1 MNSKLTLSIESQLI
15 QEAKQV
21 AKKHGKSLSH
31 LIEQY
36 LKSLTSPAHQINEEN
51 SPLIQLKGSFSEPKV
66 ADTEILIGALN
77 EKYKPL

>member
-1 MNSKLTLSIESQLI
+1 MNTKLTLSIESQLI

-36 LKSLTSPAHQINEEN
+36 LKSLTAPAREINEEN
-51 SPLIQLKGSFSEPKV
+51 SPLIQLKGSFSEPTIS
-66 ADTEILIGALN
+66 DEEILIRALIK
-77 EKYKPL
+77 KYKP

>member
-1 MNSKLTLSIESQLI
+1 MNTKLTLSIESQLI

-36 LKSLTSPAHQINEEN
+36 LKSLTSPACEMQEEH
-51 SPLIQLKGSFSEPKV
+51 SALIQLKGSFSEPKV